1 VIRIVTDQNMEG
13 RERVQA
19 EETTR
24 LAERVAGLA
33 ARGVQIGVA
42 ESLTSGALASA
53 LGAAPD
59 ASTWFTGAV
68 VAYSKQVKFDVLGVT
83 PGPVITE
90 RCAREM
96 AAGAARLLGAHLVAA
111 VTGAGGP
118 GPEEGQPPGTVFL
131 AHGTAD
137 AIVVERLSLRGDPA
151 EIVEQTVRAA
161 LTALIRDLSGPE
173 QTRADG

>member
-1 VIRIVTDQNMEG
+1 VIRIAADLKLRG
-13 RERVQA
+13 HDRVQA
-19 EETTR
+19 EQTTR
-24 LAERVAGLA
+24 LAERVAELA
-33 ARGVQIGVA
+33 GGGVRIGVA

-68 VAYSKQVKFDVLGVT
+68 VAYSKQVKFEVLGVT

-118 GPEEGQPPGTVFL
+118 DPEEGEPPGTVFL
-131 AHGTAD
+131 AHGPAD
-137 AIVVERLSLRGDPA
+137 AIVVERLSLRGEPA
-151 EIVEQTVRAA
+151 DIVEQTVMAA
-161 LTALIRDLSGPE
+161 LTALIRDLSRPG
-173 QTRADG
+173 QTRAES